1 MDRTRATGAMAVPV
15 HHDPYEIRG
24 DGNGSAAFGGV
35 VAIAL
40 GAVVFNMLLSWDD
53 TPLVVLL
60 FFWAF
65 CLLCVVGGLVVLAVV
80 LRSMLVP
87 DFRLDADG
95 FHATGARFH
104 APWSEIGLIEVG
116 TVEVYRQDYQQ
127 PRNSGYQ
134 QRRVFW
140 VTRGELRY
148 EFQIIR
154 DRPLS
159 LGELE
164 RALVRFAGEVP
175 VRVLESVER
184 RTQWTGKP

>member
-1 MDRTRATGAMAVPV
+1 MAVPV
-15 HHDPYEIRG
+15 HHEPYEIRG
-24 DGNGSAAFGGV
+24 DGKGSAAFGSAFAV
-35 VAIAL
+35 VL
-40 GAVVFNMLLSWDD
+40 GLLVFNMVLSWDD

-65 CLLCVVGGLVVLAVV
+65 CLLCVVGGLLGLAAV
-80 LRSMLVP
+80 LRSTLVP
-87 DFRLDADG
+87 DFRLDAAG
-95 FHATGARFH
+95 FHAPGARFH
-104 APWSEIGLIEVG
+104 APWSEIRLIEVG
-116 TVEVYRQDYQQ
+116 TVEVHRQDYGQ

-159 LGELE
+159 LGELDQ
-164 RALVRFAGEVP
+164 ALARFAGQVP

-184 RTQWTGKP
+184 RTQWTRKP